1 MKITIA
7 VLCVFGLVGCRSA
20 PAHCDWSASL
30 GQCSASA
37 EPQGAKVYIVA
48 PHCAKVLFTAAGA
61 RNAKQL
67 SDGYGF
73 AASSDDEVSV
83 ENCQAYRDLLHAE
96 GPAAP

>member
-1 MKITIA
+1 MKRIVA
-7 VLCVFGLVGCRSA
+7 LLLLLELAGCRSA
-20 PAHCDWSASL
+20 PAHCDWNVSL
-30 GQCSASA
+30 GRCSASA

-48 PHCAKVLFTAAGA
+48 PHCAKVAFTAAGA

-67 SDGYGF
+67 SEGYGF

-83 ENCQAYRDLLHAE
+83 ESCQAHRDLLHAE